1 MYWYIIFIG
10 EFIIIYV
17 YGNVFDVVEDIYI
30 KSN

>member
-10 EFIIIYV
+10 EYIIIYV